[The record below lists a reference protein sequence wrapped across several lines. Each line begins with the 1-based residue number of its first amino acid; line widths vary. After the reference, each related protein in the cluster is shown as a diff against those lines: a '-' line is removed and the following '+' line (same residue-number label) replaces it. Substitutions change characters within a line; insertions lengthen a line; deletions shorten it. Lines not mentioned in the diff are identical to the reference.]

1 LIRGPLIRIP
11 ESPNV
16 STVPISPQNMEQW
29 ADKGWVDLRPKNMR
43 RWQQRFQRMRRDS
56 QRLKGRGSAAFIR
69 EAYLSD
75 EILIGEVVA
84 WIFNNEEL
92 GHRIK

>member
-1 LIRGPLIRIP
+1 
-11 ESPNV
+11 
-16 STVPISPQNMEQW
+16 
-29 ADKGWVDLRPKNMR
+29 
-43 RWQQRFQRMRRDS
+43 MRRDS
-56 QRLKGRGSAAFIR
+56 QRLKGRGSAAFLR

-92 GHRIK
+92 GYRIK

>member
-1 LIRGPLIRIP
+1 
-11 ESPNV
+11 
-16 STVPISPQNMEQW
+16 MEKW
-29 ADKGWVDLRPKNMR
+29 ADKGWVDLRPKTMR

-56 QRLKGRGSAAFIR
+56 QRLKGRGSAAFLR

-92 GHRIK
+92 GYRIK

>member
-1 LIRGPLIRIP
+1 MG
-11 ESPNV
+11 
-16 STVPISPQNMEQW
+16 
-29 ADKGWVDLRPKNMR
+29 KMR

-56 QRLKGRGSAAFIR
+56 QRLKGRGSAAFVR